1 MEDYWSSRG
10 QDPAERA
17 LADARIRGLDGR
29 ASLTVETWLRAEAE
43 HRVAH
48 EYDTLDRDLERL
60 GMKLARLPSEA
71 GVVWRL
77 ELPRGERVEAWEPG
91 TSGLVPPA
99 DILRLIEAVIGGKE
113 LVPTL
118 PVGSDP
124 GLRRLRK
131 VLQNERRALLAHDP
145 GARVGDDRENL
156 RRLRLALVR
165 TRALVRSSSRQLD
178 RGWRRSALAELALVL
193 EATDQAAQL
202 DTLLDSVQ
210 PSLDQHDEEDRAGT
224 DELADLLSQDRRAA
238 HERTLEALEDE
249 RYHVLIARLQLPPRL
264 KEGADGVPLE
274 RLARR
279 DLRRVARAV
288 ERVGKAPAGPA
299 LARLVVVLDRARH
312 VAELAPPRGKLAQ
325 RFLADVSA
333 VRDLLAEQ
341 EDTAVGE
348 RLLRQTTVV
357 DRTTAA
363 AFVAGRL
370 AERQAARRAR
380 LLEQLPV
387 AWRRLR
393 RSSVKLAA

>member
-1 MEDYWSSRG
+1 MAQFSESNVP
-10 QDPAERA
+10 DPAERA
-17 LADARIRGLDGR
+17 LAGARIRGLDGR

-91 TSGLVPPA
+91 TSGLAPPA

-131 VLQNERRALLAHDP
+131 VLQTERRALLAHDP
-145 GARVGDDRENL
+145 GARVGDDRQNL
-156 RRLRLALVR
+156 RLLRLALTR

-178 RGWRRSALAELALVL
+178 PGWRRSILGELALVL
-193 EATDQAAQL
+193 EASGPAAQL
-202 DTLLDSVQ
+202 DALLDQIQ
-210 PSLDQHDEEDRAGT
+210 PSLDDPDDADRSGT
-224 DELADLLSQDRRAA
+224 SELVDLLAQDRRAA
-238 HERTLEALEDE
+238 HERTLDALEDE
-249 RYHVLIARLQLPPRL
+249 RYHVLLARLQLPPRL
-264 KEGADGVPLE
+264 KPSADGVPLD
-274 RLARR
+274 RLVRR
-279 DLRRVARAV
+279 ELRRVARAV
-288 ERVGKAPAGPA
+288 ERNGKAPARPA
-299 LARLVVVLDRARH
+299 FARLEVVLSRARH
-312 VAELAPPRGKLAQ
+312 VAELAPPRGKRAQ
-325 RFLADVSA
+325 RLLGDIGA
-333 VRDLLAEQ
+333 VRDLIAQHEDAVSGEQ
-341 EDTAVGE
+341 
-348 RLLRQTTVV
+348 LLRQTTVV
-357 DRTTAA
+357 DGTTAA

-393 RSSVKLAA
+393 RSAAKLSA